1 MAKLR
6 ERFWIP
12 KLRALVKSVI
22 HKCNL
27 CKQYRV
33 KRLKPPATS
42 SLPDFRVEYTTPFA
56 ATGVDFAGPLIYKLE
71 NTSEKAKSQIDKG
84 KIYIAIFT
92 CAATRAVHLELCKDM
107 TAVEFQLSL
116 KSFVARRGTPSI
128 IVSDNAKTFQSTKK
142 WLATIKENG
151 DLFNYLSKNSIVWR
165 FNLARAPWWGGF
177 YERLIGIMKRSLS
190 KSIGSSL
197 LTYDEFRE
205 TLLDVECFMNDRPLN
220 YIGED
225 CDQPVLTPNTLM
237 GRTSTQFLE
246 QDLDSL
252 NYTEEDQIVTKRMR
266 YLEKVRL
273 QLRKRW
279 QNEYLHAL
287 QERHTRDSDQKQ
299 KIPQPGAI
307 VLLTDTLNQ
316 RKPEWRLGKVIE
328 VIRGRDNVIRGMKL
342 KLGNG
347 YIVERPLQL
356 VRDLEICTP
365 TEEETDRGHNNEVN
379 HRRNSDGSGNT
390 VNSEN
395 VRPQRRAKEAA
406 NDRMTGIF
414 LNEHEE
420 Q

>member
-1 MAKLR
+1 
-6 ERFWIP
+6 
-12 KLRALVKSVI
+12 
-22 HKCNL
+22 
-27 CKQYRV
+27 
-33 KRLKPPATS
+33 
-42 SLPDFRVEYTTPFA
+42 
-56 ATGVDFAGPLIYKLE
+56 
-71 NTSEKAKSQIDKG
+71 
-84 KIYIAIFT
+84 
-92 CAATRAVHLELCKDM
+92 
-107 TAVEFQLSL
+107 
-116 KSFVARRGTPSI
+116 
-128 IVSDNAKTFQSTKK
+128 
-142 WLATIKENG
+142 
-151 DLFNYLSKNSIVWR
+151 
-165 FNLARAPWWGGF
+165 
-177 YERLIGIMKRSLS
+177 
-190 KSIGSSL
+190 
-197 LTYDEFRE
+197 
-205 TLLDVECFMNDRPLN
+205 
-220 YIGED
+220 
-225 CDQPVLTPNTLM
+225 
-237 GRTSTQFLE
+237 
-246 QDLDSL
+246 
-252 NYTEEDQIVTKRMR
+252 MR

-379 HRRNSDGSGNT
+379 HRINSDGSGNT